1 MYQADKYYVERCL
14 DGHCDD
20 FRYLVRRY
28 QAVLLAHLAGE
39 LGNKDS
45 AEETAQET
53 LVRAYFGLD
62 KLKKPESFFSW
73 LLGIANRV
81 VKEQQREKQHYLRI
95 ANSVPER
102 APDSRPSQGYALERA
117 IAELPDSYRRVILLR
132 YYGGHSCSQVAEQL
146 GMPLGTVT
154 KTLSRAYATLRKSLQ
169 QQENNGNCE
178 VQK

>member
-1 MYQADKYYVERCL
+1 MGVTDKYYIERCL

-28 QAVLLAHLAGE
+28 QAVLLAHLAGQ

-45 AEETAQET
+45 AEEAAQET
-53 LVRAYFGLD
+53 LVRAYFKLD
-62 KLKKPESFFSW
+62 KLKKKESFFSW
-73 LLGIANRV
+73 LLGIASRV
-81 VKEQQREKQHYLRI
+81 AKEQQRSEQRHRQIADLLYEK
-95 ANSVPER
+95 APSPEL
-102 APDSRPSQGYALERA
+102 SQDYALERA
-117 IAELPDSYRRVILLR
+117 IAKLPESYRQVVLLR

-146 GMPLGTVT
+146 DMPLGTVT

-169 QQENNGNCE
+169 KQENNENCE